1 MRLDADD
8 YLDENALEIMFNKIK
23 NDKKLGL
30 VFPDYYLI
38 DEKNNL
44 IELVRRHDFKKVKL
58 FDQPAHGA
66 CTLIRKE
73 ILKLLDG
80 YNGYTNVKTVG
91 IFG

>member
-44 IELVRRHDFKKVKL
+44 IELVRRHDF
-58 FDQPAHGA
+58 
-66 CTLIRKE
+66 
-73 ILKLLDG
+73 
-80 YNGYTNVKTVG
+80 
-91 IFG
+91 